1 MDSIRI
7 LFTALLSLFTGIM
20 VFIFPKEV
28 TNIVFITFLCII
40 IIRIISNMILWKNL
54 KNSKK
59 FFQNLFAGIL
69 ILLISYVVYKLK
81 SSFVLFFQISY
92 IVFFV
97 LDFINRIIYF
107 IMIRKENLLKGIYY
121 LLSAIFSI
129 IICIFIISK
138 NILTSYLI
146 GLYLFEFAIT
156 YFRDFIMSI
165 TSYKIKGIRPTIP
178 VFMAL
183 LLPYFKYKK
192 IKILKEMN
200 KEIKEDFEYQKPD
213 IYISIHIGPKLY
225 SRPGHLDICFEDE
238 VIAFGQYDKD
248 SLSFFKIF
256 GDGVMYS
263 LNDRLKYYDFVI
275 ETDKKIV
282 FEYGFKLTEKEKNI
296 IRERI
301 KKLKADTVPWS
312 SPYDYTYAHKLE
324 TTMNAKFYKFK
335 SGKFKKYYSTRNNCV
350 LLVDIII
357 KDILIDKIESGSFVI
372 PGNYMFYFDFL
383 SKLKNSKIVSKKIY
397 T

>member
-183 LLPYFKYKK
+183 VLPYFKYKK

-213 IYISIHIGPKLY
+213 IYISIHVGPK
-225 SRPGHLDICFEDE
+225 
-238 VIAFGQYDKD
+238 
-248 SLSFFKIF
+248 
-256 GDGVMYS
+256 
-263 LNDRLKYYDFVI
+263 
-275 ETDKKIV
+275 
-282 FEYGFKLTEKEKNI
+282 
-296 IRERI
+296 
-301 KKLKADTVPWS
+301 
-312 SPYDYTYAHKLE
+312 
-324 TTMNAKFYKFK
+324 
-335 SGKFKKYYSTRNNCV
+335 
-350 LLVDIII
+350 
-357 KDILIDKIESGSFVI
+357 
-372 PGNYMFYFDFL
+372 
-383 SKLKNSKIVSKKIY
+383 
-397 T
+397 

>member
-69 ILLISYVVYKLK
+69 ILLISYVVYRLK

-92 IVFFV
+92 IAFFV

-178 VFMAL
+178 IFMAL
-183 LLPYFKYKK
+183 VLPYFKYKK

-200 KEIKEDFEYQKPD
+200 K
-213 IYISIHIGPKLY
+213 
-225 SRPGHLDICFEDE
+225 
-238 VIAFGQYDKD
+238 
-248 SLSFFKIF
+248 
-256 GDGVMYS
+256 
-263 LNDRLKYYDFVI
+263 
-275 ETDKKIV
+275 
-282 FEYGFKLTEKEKNI
+282 
-296 IRERI
+296 
-301 KKLKADTVPWS
+301 
-312 SPYDYTYAHKLE
+312 
-324 TTMNAKFYKFK
+324 
-335 SGKFKKYYSTRNNCV
+335 
-350 LLVDIII
+350 
-357 KDILIDKIESGSFVI
+357 
-372 PGNYMFYFDFL
+372 
-383 SKLKNSKIVSKKIY
+383 
-397 T
+397 